1 MQKSEIWDRLERKS
15 YEHIISSKNG
25 LNFRKKE
32 KIGKK
37 SKVLSKIREKKIE

>member
-32 KIGKK
+32 KI
-37 SKVLSKIREKKIE
+37 EKNINVFRKYA